1 MVRARV
7 DFWTPWKAKRT
18 EAATT
23 AEAAVVRRKLAV
35 LVVRAVKVRRAVRK
49 GVSIAEAGVR
59 QRQMRARDTSLAARR
74 GRVVGPVRDIA
85 LAVVA
90 FLLTE
95 STEAVRVRNH
105 RLAAFPQT
113 EW

>member
-1 MVRARV
+1 MVHARV

-23 AEAAVVRRKLAV
+23 AEAAVVRRKLAA
-35 LVVRAVKVRRAVRK
+35 LVVHAAKVRRTVRK
-49 GVSIAEAGVR
+49 GVSRVGAGAR
-59 QRQMRARDTSLAARR
+59 HRRMRARDTSLAVRR

-85 LAVVA
+85 LAAVA

-105 RLAAFPQT
+105 RLAVFPQT